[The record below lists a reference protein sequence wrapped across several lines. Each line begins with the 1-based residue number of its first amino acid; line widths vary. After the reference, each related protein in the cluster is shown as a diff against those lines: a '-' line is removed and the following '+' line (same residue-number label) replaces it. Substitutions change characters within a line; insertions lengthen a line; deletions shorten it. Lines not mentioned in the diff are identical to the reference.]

1 MARRWRTRGGEVPAT
16 PSTCTH
22 GVLIIIA
29 SMAYS
34 PGRCP
39 QVEQIAAAT
48 ATSHVRASVGK
59 APAHFKEV
67 IDAALGTSY
76 ARMTWADSVARVA
89 KEYREQVL
97 LDYECFFAYA
107 NETAGPL

>member
-1 MARRWRTRGGEVPAT
+1 MPAT

-29 SMAYS
+29 SMAWRLALVS
-34 PGRCP
+34 SRARLTGRCP

-48 ATSHVRASVGK
+48 ATSHVRASVGR

-107 NETAGPL
+107 NSTAGPL

>member
-1 MARRWRTRGGEVPAT
+1 MVTATGTAAATARAAASGEVPELLRLAR
-16 PSTCTH
+16 H
-22 GVLIIIA
+22 GHGLCH
-29 SMAYS
+29 
-34 PGRCP
+34 RQCD
-39 QVEQIAAAT
+39 EQDAAAAT

-97 LDYECFFAYA
+97 LDYECFFEYA
-107 NETAGPL
+107 NSTVGPL

>member
-1 MARRWRTRGGEVPAT
+1 M
-16 PSTCTH
+16 
-22 GVLIIIA
+22 
-29 SMAYS
+29 
-34 PGRCP
+34 
-39 QVEQIAAAT
+39 
-48 ATSHVRASVGK
+48 
-59 APAHFKEV
+59 

-107 NETAGPL
+107 NSTVGPL

>member
-1 MARRWRTRGGEVPAT
+1 MCLGVP
-16 PSTCTH
+16 
-22 GVLIIIA
+22 IIIA

-97 LDYECFFAYA
+97 LDYECFFEYA
-107 NETAGPL
+107 NATAGPL